1 MPSKREETV
10 ERMSEK
16 RDRRAE
22 KDKGGSADQRGQKKA
37 KLESW
42 KVGWPSLREAPL
54 EGVCG

>member
-10 ERMSEK
+10 ERMKEK

-37 KLESW
+37 KTPR
-42 KVGWPSLREAPL
+42 KMFEARTPA
-54 EGVCG
+54 GK